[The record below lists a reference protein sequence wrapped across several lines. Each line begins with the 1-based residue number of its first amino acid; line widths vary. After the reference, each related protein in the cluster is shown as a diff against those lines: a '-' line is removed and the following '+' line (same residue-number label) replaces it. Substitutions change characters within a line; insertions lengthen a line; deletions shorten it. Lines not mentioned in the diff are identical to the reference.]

1 MALKVSKIGT
11 CSSAPTAYR
20 SRWPSAEVPAV
31 WPRNRVAA
39 LGSADWL
46 KNFSRVPCRIIAKPT
61 SPAGSSNS
69 EVLVTRAVTPVR
81 DALDSARL
89 VPLNWSYWPRVSG
102 WYSTSRFGA

>member
-1 MALKVSKIGT
+1 MSKIGT

-31 WPRNRVAA
+31 WPRNSTAA

-61 SPAGSSNS
+61 SPAGRPNND
-69 EVLVTRAVTPVR
+69 VLVTSAVTPVR
-81 DALDSARL
+81 DAEDAARL
-89 VPLNWSYWPRVSG
+89 VPLNWSYCARVSG